1 MIHMPSN
8 NKTNQGNFM
17 KKKKSLSIINK
28 LNKLVYNSTFV
39 YPLVIKG
46 GQGCYI
52 EDVDGERYLDFTSN
66 IASCPLGYSHP
77 ELNEIIK
84 RYVGIG
90 AHKIAGQDFYCEE
103 HSQLAEK
110 LLSISNSNS
119 KVFFINSGAEAVE
132 NAIKIAY
139 RRNGPLPGISCINAF
154 HGRTLGALA
163 FTFSKEVQKTN
174 FPEFPTKRIKFCITN
189 NDPEIDTIQKI
200 VNENKISFIITEL
213 VQGEGGVNV
222 ASKKFINNLNKASR
236 KYDIPLI
243 IDEVQ
248 TGLGR
253 TGKWWTYQHYDI
265 KPNIVTIGKALQVG
279 AVIFDKKMEPH
290 KPGVL
295 SSTWGGGNRI
305 DMAIGMKTI
314 DIISKEKL
322 LERVNKSGDFLKKNL
337 MELKNRH
344 NIIIDVRGLGLMLGV
359 EFLKK
364 EIRDKIIYKLFK
376 NKLLVI
382 PSGLKTIRILPP
394 LIITE
399 NEISKGVIIFEKILK
414 EFKH

>member
-1 MIHMPSN
+1 MPSN

-52 EDVDGERYLDFTSN
+52 EDIDGERYLDFTSN

-236 KYDIPLI
+236 KYDIPFI

>member
-1 MIHMPSN
+1 MH
-8 NKTNQGNFM
+8 
-17 KKKKSLSIINK
+17 L
-28 LNKLVYNSTFV
+28 LLHLVRKY
-39 YPLVIKG
+39 K
-46 GQGCYI
+46 
-52 EDVDGERYLDFTSN
+52 
-66 IASCPLGYSHP
+66 
-77 ELNEIIK
+77 
-84 RYVGIG
+84 
-90 AHKIAGQDFYCEE
+90 
-103 HSQLAEK
+103 
-110 LLSISNSNS
+110 
-119 KVFFINSGAEAVE
+119 
-132 NAIKIAY
+132 
-139 RRNGPLPGISCINAF
+139 
-154 HGRTLGALA
+154 
-163 FTFSKEVQKTN
+163 KTN

-265 KPNIVTIGKALQVG
+265 KPNIVTIAKALQVG

-295 SSTWGGGNRI
+295 SSTWGGGSRI

-344 NIIIDVRGLGLMLGV
+344 NIIMDVRGLGLMLGV

-382 PSGLKTIRILPP
+382 PSGVKTIRILPP